1 MKQIQTKCFLIDTIQ
16 IAQTTHRHLTQK
28 GFTKMNLQLI
38 SYPSLAKNIAEAHI
52 EQRIQVPH
60 VPLKFNTN
68 EQDTQ
73 KVAIIEDPKSAI
85 SKAQDKPELQLFV
98 SLYDATVKEALES
111 TYIYKAEDVVN
122 KTENFII
129 DLFDRLNLDELNYKT
144 KTGRESL
151 RDDVINKKDVFVHK
165 FVSEGNSEEQLV
177 NLDNYNLEE
186 SWNLYNQAMAKAI
199 II

>member
-1 MKQIQTKCFLIDTIQ
+1 
-16 IAQTTHRHLTQK
+16 
-28 GFTKMNLQLI
+28 MNLQLI
-38 SYPSLAKNIAEAHI
+38 AYPSLAKNIAEAHI

-68 EQDTQ
+68 EADTQ

-85 SKAQDKPELQLFV
+85 SKVQDKPELQLFV
-98 SLYDATVKEALES
+98 SLYDATVKDALLS
-111 TYIYKAEDVVN
+111 NYIYKAEDVVN
-122 KTENFII
+122 NTENFII

-165 FVSEGNSEEQLV
+165 FIAEGNNEEQMV
-177 NLDNYNLEE
+177 NLNNYNLEE
-186 SWNLYNQAMAKAI
+186 SWNLYNHAMAKAI